1 MDEQRISRTGQI
13 KVYFGKCLRLFV
25 NEKQWSCFISTV
37 IIMAIISMVTGDEMF
52 ESYGPTKSG
61 VFAIVSACIWIGL
74 FNSIRSICKERA
86 IIKREHR
93 SGLHISSYILAHVGY
108 EAVLCLGE
116 TLIVLLIMLIKNHAH
131 LPDSGLVFPLFV
143 DLFLSFFLVMFA
155 ADMLAL
161 LVSCVVKDENM
172 AMTVMPFVLIVQL
185 VMSGSVFELTGLT
198 NLISYITVS
207 HWGMNAVL
215 SIACTDFVVR
225 QQANWYEAEGVSA
238 SAGNVLMI
246 WLVLLFFIL
255 LYIALAVLFLK
266 QVDRDQR

>member
-1 MDEQRISRTGQI
+1 
-13 KVYFGKCLRLFV
+13 
-25 NEKQWSCFISTV
+25 
-37 IIMAIISMVTGDEMF
+37 
-52 ESYGPTKSG
+52 
-61 VFAIVSACIWIGL
+61 
-74 FNSIRSICKERA
+74 
-86 IIKREHR
+86 
-93 SGLHISSYILAHVGY
+93 
-108 EAVLCLGE
+108 
-116 TLIVLLIMLIKNHAH
+116 
-131 LPDSGLVFPLFV
+131 
-143 DLFLSFFLVMFA
+143 MFA